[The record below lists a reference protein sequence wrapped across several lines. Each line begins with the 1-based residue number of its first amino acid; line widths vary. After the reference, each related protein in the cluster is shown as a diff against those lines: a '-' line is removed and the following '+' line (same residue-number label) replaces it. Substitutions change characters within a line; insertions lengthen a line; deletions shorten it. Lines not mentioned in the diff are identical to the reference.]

1 MMGKYIYGA
10 LYESTLKEANR
21 EKVRGEDQ
29 IQ

>member
-1 MMGKYIYGA
+1 MGKYIYGA
-10 LYESTLKEANR
+10 LYEFTLKEANR

>member
-1 MMGKYIYGA
+1 MGKYIYGA
-10 LYESTLKEANR
+10 LYESTLKNANR